1 MRELRCMALCLSVA
15 LGLLALFAGGARAQV
30 SLSGMVDVAHKRDI
44 RQKAGERDAQI
55 NKALK
60 GGSPFSLVRTRFF
73 VDGEVREDISVFTT
87 LLYDEGVGLLEL
99 EGAYISFK
107 GVRQHEALSVQVG
120 KMATVFGSFAPR
132 SFGVVNPLIG
142 LPLIYHYFSAVQGA
156 SVPRDNADQLERRDA
171 RSRGLPMIYDACWNT
186 GVELTGS
193 LEHFTYAA
201 ALTKGTLSNPS
212 ANGSEGL
219 QFVGRL
225 GVQPSMGSKMAISLA
240 YGPYLNRSAANSAD
254 FPSGGSWKDYNQ
266 FIYGIDIEYSRAH
279 FTFFGEVVRNHWEV
293 PNLKEES
300 LGNTGGYIEAT
311 YAIFP
316 GFNYALRYGQIA
328 YDKIDDGEGDK
339 KAWDY
344 GIKRVES
351 GLEYYIDRNVRA
363 KTVIQLNFKDG
374 PADDDTDHVLGVQLA
389 SFF

>member
-1 MRELRCMALCLSVA
+1 MALCLSVA
-15 LGLLALFAGGARAQV
+15 LGLVALFAAGARAQV

-87 LLYDEGVGLLEL
+87 VLYDEGVGLLEL

-107 GVRQHEALSVQVG
+107 GVRQYEALSVQVG

-156 SVPRDNADQLERRDA
+156 SVPRDNADHFARRDA
-171 RSRGLPMIYDACWNT
+171 ITSFRRGLPMIYDACWNT

-240 YGPYLNRSAANSAD
+240 LRSVPEQISGKQRR
-254 FPSGGSWKDYNQ
+254 FPVRQVLEGLQSIHLRDRCRVQSGSFHIFWRSGQEPLGGAKPEGGEPRQHRGAHRSYVCH
-266 FIYGIDIEYSRAH
+266 FSR
-279 FTFFGEVVRNHWEV
+279 
-293 PNLKEES
+293 
-300 LGNTGGYIEAT
+300 I
-311 YAIFP
+311 
-316 GFNYALRYGQIA
+316 
-328 YDKIDDGEGDK
+328 
-339 KAWDY
+339 
-344 GIKRVES
+344 
-351 GLEYYIDRNVRA
+351 
-363 KTVIQLNFKDG
+363 
-374 PADDDTDHVLGVQLA
+374 
-389 SFF
+389 